1 MKQEY
6 EDILKK
12 FNLEELNIATINF
25 LDDKSND
32 EYIRVTTPIDQ
43 TFLANIKTSDFH
55 EYERK
60 INDLHARTVA
70 AKKAAKTFSEMRAS
84 VGSSGIQFTGSPLIV
99 ANADWKEYQEY
110 LMWMD
115 QGIFIEGMKDQT
127 EATSLIASEYY
138 KAGNTL
144 IQGGMG
150 YIDYKDKKALA
161 ESKGIS

>member
-1 MKQEY
+1 MWMQ
-6 EDILKK
+6 IMMAASTAL
-12 FNLEELNIATINF
+12 TVMGH
-25 LDDKSND
+25 
-32 EYIRVTTPIDQ
+32 RQ
-43 TFLANIKTSDFH
+43 NIKNIKANLAWKN
-55 EYERK
+55 YERK

-99 ANADWKEYQEY
+99 ANADWKEYQED

>member
-1 MKQEY
+1 MWMQ
-6 EDILKK
+6 IMMAASTAL
-12 FNLEELNIATINF
+12 TVMGH
-25 LDDKSND
+25 
-32 EYIRVTTPIDQ
+32 RQ
-43 TFLANIKTSDFH
+43 NIKNIKANLAWKN
-55 EYERK
+55 YERK

-99 ANADWKEYQEY
+99 ANADWKEYQED

-115 QGIFIEGMKDQT
+115 QGLFIEGMRDQT

>member
-1 MKQEY
+1 MWMQ
-6 EDILKK
+6 IMMAASTAL
-12 FNLEELNIATINF
+12 TVMGH
-25 LDDKSND
+25 
-32 EYIRVTTPIDQ
+32 RQ
-43 TFLANIKTSDFH
+43 NIKNIKANLAWKD
-55 EYERK
+55 YERK

-99 ANADWKEYQEY
+99 ANADWKEYQED

-115 QGIFIEGMKDQT
+115 QGLFIEGMKDQT

-161 ESKGIS
+161 EEKGIN

>member
-1 MKQEY
+1 MWMQ
-6 EDILKK
+6 IMMAASTAL
-12 FNLEELNIATINF
+12 TVMGH
-25 LDDKSND
+25 
-32 EYIRVTTPIDQ
+32 RQ
-43 TFLANIKTSDFH
+43 NIKNIKANLAWKA
-55 EYERK
+55 YERK

-99 ANADWKEYQEY
+99 ANADWKEYQED

-115 QGIFIEGMKDQT
+115 QGLFIEGMRDQT

-144 IQGGMG
+144 IQGGIG
-150 YIDYKDKKALA
+150 YKNYKDNKALA
-161 ESKGIS
+161 EEKGIA

>member
-1 MKQEY
+1 MWMQVMMAASTA
-6 EDILKK
+6 L
-12 FNLEELNIATINF
+12 TVMGH
-25 LDDKSND
+25 
-32 EYIRVTTPIDQ
+32 RQ
-43 TFLANIKTSDFH
+43 NIKNIKANLAWKA
-55 EYERK
+55 YERK

-99 ANADWKEYQEY
+99 ANADWKEYQED

-115 QGIFIEGMKDQT
+115 QGLFIEGMRDQT

-144 IQGGMG
+144 IQGGIG
-150 YIDYKDKKALA
+150 YKNYKDNKALA
-161 ESKGIS
+161 EEKGIA

>member
-1 MKQEY
+1 MWIQVMMAASTA
-6 EDILKK
+6 L
-12 FNLEELNIATINF
+12 TVMGH
-25 LDDKSND
+25 
-32 EYIRVTTPIDQ
+32 RQ
-43 TFLANIKTSDFH
+43 NIKNIKANLAWKA
-55 EYERK
+55 YERK

-99 ANADWKEYQEY
+99 ANADWKEYQED

-115 QGIFIEGMKDQT
+115 QGLFIEGMRDQT

-144 IQGGMG
+144 IQGGIG
-150 YIDYKDKKALA
+150 YKNYKDNKALA
-161 ESKGIS
+161 EEKGIA

>member
-1 MKQEY
+1 MWMQ
-6 EDILKK
+6 IMMAASTAL
-12 FNLEELNIATINF
+12 TVMGH
-25 LDDKSND
+25 
-32 EYIRVTTPIDQ
+32 RQ
-43 TFLANIKTSDFH
+43 NIKNIKANLAWKN
-55 EYERK
+55 YERK

-99 ANADWKEYQEY
+99 ANADWKEYQED

-161 ESKGIS
+161 ES

>member
-1 MKQEY
+1 MWMQ
-6 EDILKK
+6 IMMAASTAL
-12 FNLEELNIATINF
+12 TVMGH
-25 LDDKSND
+25 
-32 EYIRVTTPIDQ
+32 RQ
-43 TFLANIKTSDFH
+43 NIKNIKANLAWKA
-55 EYERK
+55 YERK

-99 ANADWKEYQEY
+99 ANADWKEYQED

-144 IQGGMG
+144 IQGGIGYKNYKTNKAIAEKMG
-150 YIDYKDKKALA
+150 ITV
-161 ESKGIS
+161 

>member
-1 MKQEY
+1 MVWFMPVMMAVSTGLTVMGHKQ
-6 EDILKK
+6 
-12 FNLEELNIATINF
+12 
-25 LDDKSND
+25 
-32 EYIRVTTPIDQ
+32 
-43 TFLANIKTSDFH
+43 NIKNIKANLAWKN
-55 EYERK
+55 YERK

-84 VGSSGIQFTGSPLIV
+84 VGGSGIQFTGSPLIV
-99 ANADWKEYQEY
+99 ANADWKEYQED

-144 IQGGMG
+144 IQGAIGYKNYKTNKAIAEKMG
-150 YIDYKDKKALA
+150 ITP
-161 ESKGIS
+161 

>member
-1 MKQEY
+1 MWMQ
-6 EDILKK
+6 IMMAASTAL
-12 FNLEELNIATINF
+12 TVMGH
-25 LDDKSND
+25 
-32 EYIRVTTPIDQ
+32 RQ
-43 TFLANIKTSDFH
+43 NIKNIKANLAWKN
-55 EYERK
+55 YERK

-99 ANADWKEYQEY
+99 ANADWKEYQED

-115 QGIFIEGMKDQT
+115 QGLFIEGMKDQT